1 MVCRNDS
8 CLFAFGKNLKKF
20 ITTVEPHFM
29 DTHFMD
35 THLVQTPHYYGRVSL
50 SLGKLHRFSL
60 NSTGLIP
67 TPINVDNRQLLFLG
81 Q

>member
-29 DTHFMD
+29 DTH
-35 THLVQTPHYYGRVSL
+35 LVQTPHYYGRVSL
-50 SLGKLHRFSL
+50 SLGKLHTFSL

-67 TPINVDNRQLLFLG
+67 TPVNVDNRQSLFLG